1 MPAIRKDNIAAACH
15 KRALDARRKILWRY
29 EGALTSPL
37 RQEAMQHVTLK
48 QRSIIDYYLN
58 NEVTFADCGKH
69 FDQEPTQ
76 CRKMFVTGMQKL
88 AETVVKLKE
97 QTHDR

>member
-15 KRALDARRKILWRY
+15 KRALGARRKLLWRY
-29 EGALTSPL
+29 EAALTSPL
-37 RQEAMQHVTLK
+37 RQEAMQYVTVK
-48 QRSIIDYYLN
+48 QRSVMDYYLN

-76 CRKMFVTGMQKL
+76 CRKLFVTGMQKL
-88 AETVVKLKE
+88 MQAVAELKE
-97 QTHDR
+97 QGK